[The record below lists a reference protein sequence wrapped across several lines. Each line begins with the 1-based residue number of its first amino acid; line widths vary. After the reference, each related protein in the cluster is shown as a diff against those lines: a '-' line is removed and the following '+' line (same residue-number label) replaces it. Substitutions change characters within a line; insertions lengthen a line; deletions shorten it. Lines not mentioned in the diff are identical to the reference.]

1 METYYNPADL
11 EKFATMGEEAPE
23 LWEKFM
29 GFYGAAMGEGA
40 LDARTKALISLA
52 VAAAIQCPYCIDS
65 YTQTCLEMG
74 VTEEELS
81 EVFFTTAALRGG
93 ASLVH
98 GVQMKNIVKKLEQ

>member
-11 EKFATMGEEAPE
+11 EKFSTIGDEAPE
-23 LWEKFM
+23 LWESFM
-29 GFYGAAMGEGA
+29 NFYGQATGEGA
-40 LDARTKALISLA
+40 LDARTKALVSLA

-65 YTQTCLEMG
+65 YTQTCLSMG
-74 VTEEELS
+74 VSEAEMS

-98 GVQMKNIVKKLEQ
+98 GVQMKNIVEKLEQ